1 MTDPNRRAMTRFT
14 ARTRAILDHVARHRI
29 TTNKVVQR
37 LYLPHH
43 QLNAVSKVTA
53 RLRRVSLLS
62 KYPLIH
68 PQVYYTLG
76 PQTVQALGI
85 SPHRTLPLGPQVL
98 PIEYAALA
106 YATLGLTYHKRLTI
120 PELKQLCPWLTDEFA
135 ESPHCLDESRDP
147 PVVELIRVDLGGKSD
162 HVARKCDADIQA
174 RRGLGQFEP
183 FVRQGRFRLVVITG
197 TAAKAAAIQAAVDQH
212 LWPDGLQIHLVVL
225 PELLLLTARLNH
237 GT

>member
-1 MTDPNRRAMTRFT
+1 MSDPNRCAMTRYT
-14 ARTRAILDHVARHRI
+14 ARTRAIIDHVARHRM
-29 TTNKVVQR
+29 TTNKAVQR
-37 LYLPHH
+37 LCLPQH
-43 QLNAVSKVTA
+43 QLNAVTKVTA
-53 RLRRVSLLS
+53 RLCRAGLLA

-76 PQTVQALGI
+76 LQAAHALGM
-85 SPHRTLPLGPQVL
+85 SSNRTSPLGPQAL
-98 PIEYAALA
+98 PTEYAALA
-106 YATLGLTYHKRLTI
+106 YAVLGTTYHRRLTAA
-120 PELKQLCPWLTDEFA
+120 ELKQQCPWLTEELL

-147 PVVELIRVDLGGKSD
+147 PVIELIRVDLGGKSD

-174 RRGLGQFEP
+174 RRQHRQFDQ